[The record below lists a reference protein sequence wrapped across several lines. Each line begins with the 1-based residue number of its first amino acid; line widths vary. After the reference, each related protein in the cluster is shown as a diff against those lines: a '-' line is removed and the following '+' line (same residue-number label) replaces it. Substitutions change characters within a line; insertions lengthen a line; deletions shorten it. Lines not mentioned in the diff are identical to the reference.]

1 MHVAAGQGRSV
12 TGSQLI
18 RRWTDGAGAD
28 SAGRLQA
35 WLPRAATWAMT
46 ILLAWMLAGLVWRV
60 AGQVLQRPVE
70 ETGGLSG
77 SAAVPDMRAAPGRT
91 DPERWNDYTLFGKEP
106 SAAPGALAS
115 KPATRTSEKPT
126 APVRLALYGTAAT
139 SAGDDALA
147 VISVGGR
154 PAEIYH
160 VGDALQTGV
169 TLAAVGPWSVT
180 VMVGDEERVIELIEE
195 QKLNRAVGPGPVAAA
210 SPDVGGNPA
219 ETRIS
224 SPEVVTKIQEYRQT
238 LAANPLG
245 LMNKVRAYAVKRD
258 GQLYGYRLRP
268 GTDRALLGQVGLRSG
283 DILLSLNGLPVS
295 DGANLPN
302 IMAQLRDQTEMLL
315 ELERGGQKQQLR
327 VTLETAE

>member
-1 MHVAAGQGRSV
+1 MAAGQGRSV

-35 WLPRAATWAMT
+35 WLPLAATWAMT
-46 ILLAWMLAGLVWRV
+46 ILLAYMLAGLAWRV
-60 AGQVLQRPVE
+60 AGQVLQGPAE
-70 ETGGLSG
+70 GTGVSG
-77 SAAVPDMRAAPGRT
+77 SAVMPDARTAPGRM
-91 DPERWNDYTLFGKEP
+91 DPARWKDYSLFGQEP
-106 SAAPGALAS
+106 SAAQGAPVP
-115 KPATRTSEKPT
+115 KPATRSREKPT
-126 APVRLALYGTAAT
+126 APVRLALYGTVAT
-139 SAGDDALA
+139 SSGDDALA

-169 TLAAVGPWSVT
+169 TLASVGPWSVI

-195 QKLNRAVGPGPVAAA
+195 QKLNRAVRPGPVAAA
-210 SPDVGGNPA
+210 SPGVGGKPA

-224 SPEVVTKIQEYRQT
+224 SPEVVEKIQEYRQT

-295 DGANLPN
+295 DGSNLPN

-315 ELERGGQKQQLR
+315 ELERGGQRQQLR

>member
-1 MHVAAGQGRSV
+1 MAAGQGRSV

-35 WLPRAATWAMT
+35 WLPLAATWAMT
-46 ILLAWMLAGLVWRV
+46 ILLAYMLAGLAWRV
-60 AGQVLQRPVE
+60 AGQVLQGPAE
-70 ETGGLSG
+70 GTGLSG
-77 SAAVPDMRAAPGRT
+77 SAVMPDARTAPGRM
-91 DPERWNDYTLFGKEP
+91 DPARWKDYSLFGQEP
-106 SAAPGALAS
+106 SAAQGAPVP
-115 KPATRTSEKPT
+115 KPATRTREKPT
-126 APVRLALYGTAAT
+126 APVRLALYGTVAT
-139 SAGDDALA
+139 SSGDDALA

-169 TLAAVGPWSVT
+169 TLASVGPWSVI

-195 QKLNRAVGPGPVAAA
+195 QKLNRAVRPGPVAAA
-210 SPDVGGNPA
+210 SPDIAGKPA

-224 SPEVVTKIQEYRQT
+224 SPEVVEKIQEYRQT

-295 DGANLPN
+295 DGSNLPN

-315 ELERGGQKQQLR
+315 ELERGGQRQQLR
-327 VTLETAE
+327 VTLETDE

>member
-1 MHVAAGQGRSV
+1 MQVAAGQGRSV

-18 RRWTDGAGAD
+18 RRWTDGTGAD
-28 SAGRLQA
+28 SARRLQA
-35 WLPRAATWAMT
+35 WLPLAATWALT
-46 ILLAWMLAGLVWRV
+46 ILLAWMLAGLAWRV
-60 AGQVLQRPVE
+60 AGQVLRAPADQTGRP
-70 ETGGLSG
+70 G
-77 SAAVPDMRAAPGRT
+77 SAAVPDTRTAPGPT
-91 DPERWNDYTLFGKEP
+91 DPARWKGYALFGQEP
-106 SAAPGALAS
+106 SAAPGAQAS
-115 KPATRTSEKPT
+115 KPATRTREKPT

-139 SAGDDALA
+139 SSGDDALA

-169 TLAAVGPWSVT
+169 TLVSVGPWSVT

-195 QKLNRAVGPGPVAAA
+195 QKLNRTVGPGPVAAA
-210 SPDVGGNPA
+210 SPDIGGKPA

-224 SPEVVTKIQEYRQT
+224 SPEVVAKIQEYRQT

-245 LMNKVRAYAVKRD
+245 LMNTVRAYAVKRD

-295 DGANLPN
+295 DGTNLPN

-315 ELERGGQKQQLR
+315 ELERGGQKQQVR